1 MADRPLT
8 REEFE
13 AAGIPLEQCMTCP
26 RQKGRDEYG
35 GWKYFRFDGVL
46 TILCPDC
53 YRARTGPVVNPV
65 EVLAFMAR
73 VRDMCGYPIWA
84 DSLIPAKRS
93 PREWVEYAIA
103 NFREMTSNEIDQAES
118 DCLRDPPP
126 GQPDERRIPP
136 DLRKVLRCLRYTKEA
151 SDASYFKIL
160 KLWMQIGEFLT
171 EWIGNEE
178 YGDYRERVKQ
188 IAEREATF
196 AFNVLL
202 SDELTAARQRATKK
216 KTAKA
221 KEKVLRKAIED
232 SRKWMESYPIPGAAD
247 DFERFVEFI
256 ESDLRE
262 LGGDGK

>member
-35 GWKYFRFDGVL
+35 GWKYFRFDGAL

-53 YRARTGPVVNPV
+53 YRARTGPIANPV
-65 EVLAFMAR
+65 EVLAFLAQ

-103 NFREMTSNEIDQAES
+103 NFREMTSSEIDQAES

-151 SDASYFKIL
+151 SDASYTKML
-160 KLWMQIGEFLT
+160 NLWKEIDSFLAS
-171 EWIGNEE
+171 WIGAEE
-178 YGDYRERVKQ
+178 YVGYRERVK
-188 IAEREATF
+188 A
-196 AFNVLL
+196 
-202 SDELTAARQRATKK
+202 TAAREAILAFNELLTDELRAARHAASKK
-216 KTAKA
+216 KTKKA
-221 KEKVLRKAIED
+221 KEKALRKAID
-232 SRKWMESYPIPGAAD
+232 DTRKWVESYPVPGAAD

-262 LGGDGK
+262 LDGDGK